1 MYYCT
6 SPHSNPQTD
15 IYDHGD
21 REQRIDPID
30 VPREGDWA
38 KDASDQLEVR

>member
-15 IYDHGD
+15 IYDPAPD
-21 REQRIDPID
+21 ELSSDPTA
-30 VPREGDWA
+30 PREGDWA